1 MTESTV
7 STSRHISNTE
17 SGRSANNEF
26 LPNADAISVLREHLI
41 NLAVY
46 TPQAMHPVSQP
57 MPGYQQSQYYQYP
70 YNCNRPTFY
79 PQCHQTNTYQRPHM
93 INNEPYDLNRQS
105 PDLPVPARYEMNVD
119 VIARKHHVP
128 MAAWAKP
135 TPLNMD
141 NLIDSSKLEHVSP
154 AARDKLLA
162 ERILFEEKKAEQLN
176 RDDQIK
182 FIKLHYDTTYGYQI
196 KPDTVV

>member
-1 MTESTV
+1 M
-7 STSRHISNTE
+7 
-17 SGRSANNEF
+17 
-26 LPNADAISVLREHLI
+26 
-41 NLAVY
+41 Y
-46 TPQAMHPVSQP
+46 PVSQS
-57 MPGYQQSQYYQYP
+57 MSGYQKSQYYQYP

-79 PQCHQTNTYQRPHM
+79 PQCHQNNTYQRPQM

-105 PDLPVPARYEMNVD
+105 QDLPVPARYEMNVD

-141 NLIDSSKLEHVSP
+141 NLIDSSKLEHVSA

-162 ERILFEEKKAEQLN
+162 DIILFEVCLI
-176 RDDQIK
+176 DSICY
-182 FIKLHYDTTYGYQI
+182 FIYSRKRRLSS
-196 KPDTVV
+196 